1 MASPGIYGASYGTSL
16 GTGSLGAQTSRT
28 QLTVETAIDRNWQF
42 DVGEHKQ
49 HCSKDGSE
57 FLEQGLQTLA
67 KSREPGLH
75 DGYTRHATIERLQEL
90 LRDPQVFPQ
99 PSQLQLVPYGSFLS
113 SCYSRSSDLDLALMG
128 TVSEAVLGRSEG
140 LSAGAPVPLE
150 RVTREECVLLLQ
162 RLANALESR
171 QLTRGSV
178 DRNPLE
184 ARVPIIKFEEA
195 NSGIECDVCVTTRGC
210 DFKASIMRL
219 LHGLQ
224 PSLAP
229 LIQLVKV
236 WAKHHDINSAHFS
249 TLNSW
254 SLALMVMFSLQ
265 TYPGGNLLPP
275 LWRVFHD
282 EEPGGPGGAGR
293 PLQDKNL
300 PLDMMLVVA
309 EARCGDE
316 GERLMAP
323 VWAHYGPPGLL
334 EQLLWF
340 LSCFTSI
347 MNQWKDNAAH
357 RNWRVSTWLGRGYVS
372 RFQKAYLAA
381 VEEPFDCNDNTARSL
396 GIRERNENTLPYV
409 AWVFGHSLHLLRNV
423 KGVEDGARVLAWLFG
438 PEALPSVGLQLLKP
452 SGVSKAFLR
461 RLEKMAGGGR
471 TRNGEEGEAE
481 EEEPDVRMADF
492 KRRLAFRALLDAM
505 RMGSPIMTLDD
516 WRLHHSTRGG
526 RPPFE
531 WHKLAP
537 LTPPLTSPPQ
547 PPPLTSPAP
556 PKLNANPQSPYSGQL
571 GVESGFA
578 PRLLHQSM
586 SPEMW
591 RMGGRADQDVGVVR
605 DPGGRVEERRWRSLA
620 EDLDSL
626 FPRPQGLQR
635 GELGSLHP
643 PQSQHQQHEQ
653 EQQQQ
658 HDLALR
664 RPGFFPPAEALNGF
678 GAPNG
683 SSFASNGQDE
693 VRMGGSNG
701 LGASL
706 GATGAFGG
714 GGGAGAFGGF
724 GGFMNPAVRGVTAIP
739 EPLVPTQRQSLDQ
752 LLIPPPPLHQQHQH
766 QHQQH
771 QKDVLRQSTQQ
782 VFIPSQQHQ
791 HQQQLGPGPG
801 FIGSGLPDGLP
812 QAAGDRAMAGR
823 SILDALRTGS
833 AKEGA
838 VVAAANARDAVA
850 KAGLGGMTPAAN
862 SGAGDVANPATSIST
877 SISTSL
883 FGGAAQDSDRPVSA
897 FSFHSGIRVQAP
909 QTQQVPKQQQ
919 QQQVPG
925 GYPSLSSPLFS
936 LSMSTS
942 GNSQLLQWESSQ
954 SVPQPQPHEQQQQQ
968 QQQQKQQQLNLQAQP
983 DQQSQQNHLELQ
995 ELLRLL
1001 SVYPGNQSSNLLL
1014 PQPQPH
1020 QQNVMPFLGSQPQ
1033 SAQLAQL
1040 SQPSQPLAI
1049 ATAAGGGYPLA
1060 ETNPHTRMFESSE
1073 IFQNSTASPGL
1084 GVYAPVGVDHC
1095 PESTPHRPIHHAGV
1109 SSYDPVVSPTG
1120 LAVQSPQYYAS
1131 QSPHTSQHQQQQQP
1145 RQEQRPQ
1152 AQAQQQQVISP
1163 AGRVGFGL
1171 PYPFSSIFGG
1181 AAGGGQGGG
1190 DAGTSASTVSTSMGS
1205 EAFGPGHNGRVH
1217 NGQQQPQTQQQQSQ
1231 LGFGVPGTALGLL
1244 PGQARLQPPLP
1255 LSSSV
1260 PASYSIFGQHQPQ
1273 LQPQPQQYVSN
1284 AFGFHDPKQ
1293 YPGGLG
1299 DGGVSTRNG
1308 ATSSST
1314 AAANFP
1320 APAPAPAPAQHNF
1333 GSVGSTYNLS
1343 ATASGSYGNTK
1354 ASPRVSSDGSTKQT
1368 GTGTGIAGTGTG
1380 SGNGNGNGNSSLPAR
1395 ANGGQTFVAAAAPRR
1410 PPGF

>member
-1 MASPGIYGASYGTSL
+1 MASPGIYGTSYGTSL
-16 GTGSLGAQTSRT
+16 GAGSLGAQTSRT

-42 DVGEHKQ
+42 DVGEYKQ
-49 HCSKDGSE
+49 HCSKDASD
-57 FLEQGLQTLA
+57 FLEQGLQMLA
-67 KSREPGLH
+67 KNREPGEH
-75 DGYTRHATIERLQEL
+75 DGCTRHATIERLQEL
-90 LRDPQVFPQ
+90 LRDPQVFPP

-128 TVSEAVLGRSEG
+128 AVSEAVLGRWEG
-140 LSAGAPVPLE
+140 LSAGPPVPLE
-150 RVTREECVLLLQ
+150 RLTREECVLLLQ
-162 RLANALESR
+162 RLANALEAR

-224 PSLAP
+224 PALAP

-265 TYPGGNLLPP
+265 CYPGGHMLPP
-275 LWRVFHD
+275 LWKVFHD

-293 PLQDKNL
+293 PLQDKSL

-309 EARCGDE
+309 EARCGEE
-316 GERLMAP
+316 GERLIAP
-323 VWAHYGPPGLL
+323 VWAHSGPPGLL
-334 EQLLWF
+334 EQMLWF

-357 RNWRVSTWLGRGYVS
+357 RNWRVSTWLGRGYVA

-438 PEALPSVGLQLLKP
+438 PEALPCVGLQRLKP

-481 EEEPDVRMADF
+481 EEEADVRMAEF
-492 KRRLAFRALLDAM
+492 KRRLAFRALLDAI

-516 WRLHHSTRGG
+516 WRLHHSTRNG

-537 LTPPLTSPPQ
+537 LTPPLASPPQ

-556 PKLNANPQSPYSGQL
+556 PKMNANPQSPYSGQL
-571 GVESGFA
+571 GAESGA
-578 PRLLHQSM
+578 AARLLHQSM

-591 RMGGRADQDVGVVR
+591 RMGTGGDQDVVMMR
-605 DPGGRVEERRWRSLA
+605 DPGGRMEERRWRSLA
-620 EDLDSL
+620 EDLDSV
-626 FPRPQGLQR
+626 FPRPQGPLQR
-635 GELGSLHP
+635 GQLGNLHP
-643 PQSQHQQHEQ
+643 PQSQHQHQQQEQ

-664 RPGFFPPAEALNGF
+664 RPSFFSPAEALNGF

-693 VRMGGSNG
+693 LRMAGLNG
-701 LGASL
+701 LGVSS
-706 GATGAFGG
+706 GATGTFGG
-714 GGGAGAFGGF
+714 RGGAGAFGGF
-724 GGFMNPAVRGVTAIP
+724 MNPAMRGVTVSP

-752 LLIPPPPLHQQHQH
+752 QLIPPPSLHQQ
-766 QHQQH
+766 QQQRYPH
-771 QKDVLRQSTQQ
+771 EQDQQDVLRQSIQHL
-782 VFIPSQQHQ
+782 FMPSQQH
-791 HQQQLGPGPG
+791 QQLGPGPG
-801 FIGSGLPDGLP
+801 FSGLGLPDALP
-812 QAAGDRAMAGR
+812 QPPGERVMAGQ

-833 AKEGA
+833 ARERA
-838 VVAAANARDAVA
+838 VVAAASTRDAVA
-850 KAGLGGMTPAAN
+850 KAGLGGMAPAA
-862 SGAGDVANPATSIST
+862 SGGAGDAANTATSIST
-877 SISTSL
+877 SISASP
-883 FGGAAQDSDRPVSA
+883 FRGATQDSDRPVSA
-897 FSFHSGIRVQAP
+897 FSFCSGIQLQAP
-909 QTQQVPKQQQ
+909 QTHQLPK

-954 SVPQPQPHEQQQQQ
+954 SIPQPQPQEQQQLQQQQQ
-968 QQQQKQQQLNLQAQP
+968 QQQLNLQDQP
-983 DQQSQQNHLELQ
+983 NQQSQQSQPNQQSQQSHFELQ

-1001 SVYPGNQSSNLLL
+1001 SVHPGNQSSNLLL
-1014 PQPQPH
+1014 PQSQS
-1020 QQNVMPFLGSQPQ
+1020 QQQHVMPAFGSQPQ
-1033 SAQLAQL
+1033 SAQPAQL

-1049 ATAAGGGYPLA
+1049 STAAGGGAPQA
-1060 ETNPHTRMFESSE
+1060 GTNSHTRMPEPSN
-1073 IFQNSTASPGL
+1073 IFQSTTASPVL
-1084 GVYAPVGVDHC
+1084 GAYTPVGGDHC
-1095 PESTPHRPIHHAGV
+1095 PESTPHRPIHHAGA

-1120 LAVQSPQYYAS
+1120 LVVQSPQYYAS
-1131 QSPHTSQHQQQQQP
+1131 QSPQPSQQHRQQQP
-1145 RQEQRPQ
+1145 RQEQQPQ
-1152 AQAQQQQVISP
+1152 SQLHHHHQQQQQISSAVAP
-1163 AGRVGFGL
+1163 FGFGL
-1171 PYPFSSIFGG
+1171 PYSLSSIFDG
-1181 AAGGGQGGG
+1181 AAGGGRGGG
-1190 DAGTSASTVSTSMGS
+1190 DAGTSASTIATSMGS
-1205 EAFGPGHNGRVH
+1205 AAFGPGNTRAHD
-1217 NGQQQPQTQQQQSQ
+1217 GQHQQPQF
-1231 LGFGVPGTALGLL
+1231 GFAAPGTAHSLL

-1260 PASYSIFGQHQPQ
+1260 SASYSTFGLHQPQPQ
-1273 LQPQPQQYVSN
+1273 LQPQPHLYDSN
-1284 AFGFHDPKQ
+1284 AFAFSNVSKQ

-1314 AAANFP
+1314 AAANFT
-1320 APAPAPAPAQHNF
+1320 APAQHNF
-1333 GSVGSTYNLS
+1333 GPVGSTYPLS
-1343 ATASGSYGNTK
+1343 ATASSSYGNAK
-1354 ASPRVSSDGSTKQT
+1354 GSPRASGDGSTKQT
-1368 GTGTGIAGTGTG
+1368 IAGASTGTST
-1380 SGNGNGNGNSSLPAR
+1380 SNGNSSRPAP
-1395 ANGGQTFVAAAAPRR
+1395 ANGGQTFVVAAAPKR